1 MISLIENELKKIFS
15 KKSIYITLAIT
26 LVFIIACNIIY
37 KVNENS
43 SYGYDLSDNI
53 EYYEQQLEALD
64 VDDPEERYMYISYE
78 IELEISK
85 LVQKYGDSSTWQAQ
99 VIYETGRSYIED
111 MVYAKYDEIN
121 SYNVQQSTE
130 NSSNQDSAET
140 TEEYLGTTQNNQG
153 TTDQDYLDTT
163 QSNQGITE
171 QEYLNEVEQDYE
183 DFVAKLDAGDWQYFA
198 NEQLKQVNENIEQQ
212 KQAKENTQDSVVLS
226 GIEDQLYTF
235 ELQKQALEW
244 RLEKDIP
251 YGYDYFNQ
259 CLDQYKIAKVNIRDY
274 ENSSTSQQE
283 NYNAK
288 QEYYD
293 YLETAAISQYDIEHK
308 TTSGLS
314 SDARGMLLDSCSQFE
329 LFIII
334 MIIMVAGAIVSEEF
348 SRGTIKLLLIKPYKR
363 TTILA
368 SKWITCIIMLIIII
382 VTVMLMQFVAG
393 GIIQG
398 FDKFGTPAVVY
409 DHTTNQ
415 IQEINLISYLVMQA
429 LGKLPIYIAL
439 MTLAFALSTIFTN
452 TALAITIA
460 LLGYMGAPFVNAIG
474 LQFNLDWIRYF
485 ITPNW
490 DFTQYFF
497 GGLPS
502 FEGITPIFSIVIVLI
517 YMLVMLI
524 PTFVVFKKKNI
535 KNI

>member
-37 KVNENS
+37 KVNENN

-64 VDDPEERYMYISYE
+64 VDDPEERSIYISYE
-78 IELEISK
+78 VELEISK

-111 MVYAKYDEIN
+111 KVYAKYGEISSN
-121 SYNVQQSTE
+121 DMQNLSDQVEQ
-130 NSSNQDSAET
+130 NSSEI
-140 TEEYLGTTQNNQG
+140 
-153 TTDQDYLDTT
+153 TD
-163 QSNQGITE
+163 
-171 QEYLNEVEQDYE
+171 QEYLDKIEKEYQ

-198 NEQLKQVNENIEQQ
+198 NEELKQVNKNIEEQQ
-212 KQAKENTQDSVVLS
+212 QAKENTQDSTVLS

-235 ELQKQALEW
+235 ELQKQVLEW

-259 CLDQYKIAKVNIRDY
+259 CLDQYKVAKVTIRDY
-274 ENSSTSQQE
+274 ENSTTSQQE
-283 NYNAK
+283 DYNAK
-288 QEYYD
+288 QEYYSA
-293 YLETAAISQYDIEHK
+293 LENAAISQYDIEHK

-314 SDARGMLLDSCSQFE
+314 SDARGLLLSSCSQFE

-382 VTVMLMQFVAG
+382 VAVMLMQFVAG

-502 FEGITPIFSIVIVLI
+502 FEGITPIFSIVIVLM

-524 PTFVVFKKKNI
+524 PTFMVFKKKNI

>member
-37 KVNENS
+37 TVNENN
-43 SYGYDLSDNI
+43 SYGYDLSDKI
-53 EYYEQQLEALD
+53 KYYEQQLEALD
-64 VDDPEERYMYISYE
+64 VDDPEERSIYISYE
-78 IELEISK
+78 VELEISK

-99 VIYETGRSYIED
+99 VIYETGRNYIEN
-111 MVYAKYDEIN
+111 MVYAKYGEISSN
-121 SYNVQQSTE
+121 DMQNLSDQVEQ
-130 NSSNQDSAET
+130 NSSEI
-140 TEEYLGTTQNNQG
+140 
-153 TTDQDYLDTT
+153 TD
-163 QSNQGITE
+163 
-171 QEYLNEVEQDYE
+171 QEYLDKIEKEYQ

-198 NEQLKQVNENIEQQ
+198 NEELKQVNKNIEEQQ
-212 KQAKENTQDSVVLS
+212 QAKENTQDSTVLS

-235 ELQKQALEW
+235 ELQKQVLEW

-259 CLDQYKIAKVNIRDY
+259 CLDQYKVAKVTIRDY
-274 ENSSTSQQE
+274 ENSTTSQQE
-283 NYNAK
+283 DYNAK
-288 QEYYD
+288 QEYYSA
-293 YLETAAISQYDIEHK
+293 LENAAISQYDIEHK

-314 SDARGMLLDSCSQFE
+314 SDARGLLLNSCSQFE

-348 SRGTIKLLLIKPYKR
+348 SKGTVKLLLIKPYKR

-368 SKWITCIIMLIIII
+368 SKWITCVIMLIIII
-382 VTVMLMQFVAG
+382 VSIMLMQFVAG

-415 IQEINLISYLVMQA
+415 IQEINIISYLVMQA

-497 GGLPS
+497 GGLPA

>member
-1 MISLIENELKKIFS
+1 M
-15 KKSIYITLAIT
+15 
-26 LVFIIACNIIY
+26 
-37 KVNENS
+37 
-43 SYGYDLSDNI
+43 
-53 EYYEQQLEALD
+53 
-64 VDDPEERYMYISYE
+64 
-78 IELEISK
+78 
-85 LVQKYGDSSTWQAQ
+85 
-99 VIYETGRSYIED
+99 
-111 MVYAKYDEIN
+111 
-121 SYNVQQSTE
+121 
-130 NSSNQDSAET
+130 
-140 TEEYLGTTQNNQG
+140 
-153 TTDQDYLDTT
+153 
-163 QSNQGITE
+163 
-171 QEYLNEVEQDYE
+171 
-183 DFVAKLDAGDWQYFA
+183 
-198 NEQLKQVNENIEQQ
+198 
-212 KQAKENTQDSVVLS
+212 QAKENTQDSTVLS

-235 ELQKQALEW
+235 ELQKQVLEW

-259 CLDQYKIAKVNIRDY
+259 CLDQYKVAKVTIRDY
-274 ENSSTSQQE
+274 ENSTTSQQE
-283 NYNAK
+283 DYNAK
-288 QEYYD
+288 QEYYSA
-293 YLETAAISQYDIEHK
+293 LENAAISQYDIEHK

-314 SDARGMLLDSCSQFE
+314 SDARGLLLNSCSQFE
-329 LFIII
+329 LFITI

-348 SRGTIKLLLIKPYKR
+348 SKGTVKLLLIKPYKR

-368 SKWITCIIMLIIII
+368 SKWITCVIMLIIII
-382 VTVMLMQFVAG
+382 VSIMLMQFVAG

-415 IQEINLISYLVMQA
+415 IQEINIISYLVMQA

-497 GGLPS
+497 GGLPA